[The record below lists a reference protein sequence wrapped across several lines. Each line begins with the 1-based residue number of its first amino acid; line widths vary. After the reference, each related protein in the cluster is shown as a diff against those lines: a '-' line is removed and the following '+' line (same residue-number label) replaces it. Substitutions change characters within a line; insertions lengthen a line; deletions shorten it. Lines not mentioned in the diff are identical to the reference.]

1 MMMMMMLLLMMMI
14 NIYMFIQMSC
24 LCMMI
29 MMMKLVVLYPS
40 DSILLRRNPEDGIG
54 SHPVNAHH
62 RRGWPGGKRPA
73 GH

>member
-1 MMMMMMLLLMMMI
+1 MMMMMLLLLMMI

-24 LCMMI
+24 LCMI

-40 DSILLRRNPEDGIG
+40 DSILPRRNPEDGIG